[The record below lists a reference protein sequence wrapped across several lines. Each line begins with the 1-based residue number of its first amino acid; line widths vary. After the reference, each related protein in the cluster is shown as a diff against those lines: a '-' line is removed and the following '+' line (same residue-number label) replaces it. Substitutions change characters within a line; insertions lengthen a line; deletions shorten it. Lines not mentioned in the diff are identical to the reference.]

1 MIEWSK
7 YLKYSDGNLYWL
19 VTRNNRVQAGTL
31 AGTISDEGY
40 VKVMMRRKA
49 YHAHRII
56 WEMHYGKIPEGM
68 EIDHIN
74 HDRTDNRI
82 ENLRL
87 VTKQVNMKNKSSYSN
102 NKSGVTGVS
111 WHSKKKKWVAQI
123 QGNKRK
129 KMLYEG
135 DSFNDAVKARKSA
148 EIELN
153 FHKNHGV

>member
-7 YLKYSDGNLYWL
+7 YLKYRDGNLYWL
-19 VTRNNRVQAGTL
+19 VTRNNRVQAGSL

-40 VKVMMRRKA
+40 VKVMIRKKA

-68 EIDHIN
+68 EVDHIN

-123 QGNKRK
+123 QCNKK
-129 KMLYEG
+129 KMMLYEG
-135 DSFNDAVKARKSA
+135 DNFDDAVKARNEA